1 MFFQTL
7 FSQEITIPYRDGSK
21 WGFCNEAGEIVI
33 APQFDSYEF
42 PNLYT
47 SSASYDYIYTQ
58 KNNLKGLVI
67 DGKEILKPIYTDIY
81 EYENLFSLKTLS
93 K

>member
-1 MFFQTL
+1 MNQKKTILFLSFFVFFQTL

-47 SSASYDYIYTQ
+47 SSASYDYIYT
-58 KNNLKGLVI
+58 K
-67 DGKEILKPIYTDIY
+67 
-81 EYENLFSLKTLS
+81 KTI
-93 K
+93 